1 MKILV
6 YYLIIINIAAWIMYG
21 LDKWKAKSGA
31 WRIPER
37 TLLLTALAGGSVG
50 ALAGMLLFHHKTRKP
65 KFMIGVPV
73 MFAAHCVIVG
83 VIVHHLLAL

>member
-1 MKILV
+1 MRYLM

-50 ALAGMLLFHHKTRKP
+50 ALAGMLLSTIR
-65 KFMIGVPV
+65 
-73 MFAAHCVIVG
+73 
-83 VIVHHLLAL
+83 LENRNL

>member
-1 MKILV
+1 MRYLM

-73 MFAAHCVIVG
+73 MFAAHCVIV
-83 VIVHHLLAL
+83 HYLLAL

>member
-1 MKILV
+1 MRYLM

-73 MFAAHCVIVG
+73 MFATHCVIVG

>member
-1 MKILV
+1 MR
-6 YYLIIINIAAWIMYG
+6 YLIIVNIAAWIMYG

-50 ALAGMLLFHHKTRKP
+50 AIAGMLLFHHKTRKP
-65 KFMIGVPV
+65 KFIIGVPV
-73 MFAAHCVIVG
+73 MFAVHCVIVG
-83 VIVHHLLAL
+83 VIVKRLRLL

>member
-1 MKILV
+1 MRYLM

-83 VIVHHLLAL
+83 VIVHNLLAL

>member
-1 MKILV
+1 MRYLM

>member
-1 MKILV
+1 MRYLM

-83 VIVHHLLAL
+83 VIVHHLLDL

>member
-1 MKILV
+1 MRYLM

-83 VIVHHLLAL
+83 VIMHHLLAL

>member
-1 MKILV
+1 MRYLM

-50 ALAGMLLFHHKTRKP
+50 ALAGMLFFHHKTRKP

-83 VIVHHLLAL
+83 VIVHYLLAL

>member
-1 MKILV
+1 MRYLM

-83 VIVHHLLAL
+83 VIVHYLLAL

>member
-1 MKILV
+1 MRYLM

-73 MFAAHCVIVG
+73 MFAVHCVIVG

>member
-1 MKILV
+1 MRYLM
-6 YYLIIINIAAWIMYG
+6 YYLIIINMAAWLMYG

-37 TLLLTALAGGSVG
+37 TLLLTALLGGSAG

-65 KFMIGVPV
+65 KFTVGVPV
-73 MFAAHCVIVG
+73 MLAVHCVILWL
-83 VIVHHLLAL
+83 IFTK

>member
-1 MKILV
+1 MRYLM
-6 YYLIIINIAAWIMYG
+6 YYLIVINIAAWLMYG

-83 VIVHHLLAL
+83 VIVHYLLAL

>member
-1 MKILV
+1 MRYLM

-50 ALAGMLLFHHKTRKP
+50 ALAVMLLFHHKTRKP
-65 KFMIGVPV
+65 KFMIVVPV
-73 MFAAHCVIVG
+73 MFAEHCVIVG

>member
-1 MKILV
+1 M

-73 MFAAHCVIVG
+73 MFAVHCVIVG

>member
-1 MKILV
+1 MRYLM
-6 YYLIIINIAAWIMYG
+6 YYLIIINIAAWLMYG

>member
-1 MKILV
+1 MRYLM

-37 TLLLTALAGGSVG
+37 TLLLTALAGGAVG

>member
-1 MKILV
+1 MRYLM
-6 YYLIIINIAAWIMYG
+6 YYLIIFNIAAWIMYG

>member
-1 MKILV
+1 MRYLM

-37 TLLLTALAGGSVG
+37 TLLLTTLAGGSVG

-83 VIVHHLLAL
+83 VIVHYLLAL

>member
-1 MKILV
+1 MRYLM

-50 ALAGMLLFHHKTRKP
+50 ALAGMLFSTIRRENRNL
-65 KFMIGVPV
+65 
-73 MFAAHCVIVG
+73 
-83 VIVHHLLAL
+83 

>member
-1 MKILV
+1 MRYLM

-37 TLLLTALAGGSVG
+37 TLILTALAGGSVG

-83 VIVHHLLAL
+83 VIVYHLLAL

>member
-1 MKILV
+1 MRYLM
-6 YYLIIINIAAWIMYG
+6 YYLSIINIAAWIMYG

>member
-1 MKILV
+1 MRYLM

-73 MFAAHCVIVG
+73 MFAVHCVIVG
-83 VIVHHLLAL
+83 VIVHYLLAL